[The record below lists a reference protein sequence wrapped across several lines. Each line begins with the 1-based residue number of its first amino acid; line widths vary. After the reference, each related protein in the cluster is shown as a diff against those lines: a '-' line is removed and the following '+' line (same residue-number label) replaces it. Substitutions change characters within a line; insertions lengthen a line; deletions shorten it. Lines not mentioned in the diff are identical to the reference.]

1 MEERGSKKN
10 VGEWKRVWETEMD
23 IDLVEREGHI
33 EGVGE

>member
-23 IDLVEREGHI
+23 IDLVETGRTY
-33 EGVGE
+33 